1 MKLLTLVKSQKM
13 GKNSVK
19 NILHDLIDR
28 IEDDELL
35 MLYTKLLER
44 EVKRASPQDIFRTTQ
59 SDLISR
65 AKTSLKSVEEGKSR
79 KVSDFK
85 KDVEKWKENRAM

>member
-1 MKLLTLVKSQKM
+1 MKSLTLVKSQKM
-13 GKNSVK
+13 GKSSAK
-19 NILHDLIDR
+19 KILHDLIDR
-28 IEDDELL
+28 IHDDELL
-35 MLYTKLLER
+35 MLYIELLER